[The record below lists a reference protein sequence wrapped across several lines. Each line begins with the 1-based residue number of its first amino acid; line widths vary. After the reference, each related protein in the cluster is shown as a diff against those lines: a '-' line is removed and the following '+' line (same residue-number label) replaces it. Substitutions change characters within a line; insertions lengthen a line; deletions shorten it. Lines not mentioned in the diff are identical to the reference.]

1 MEVGMSSYVMDC
13 EDKFIDE
20 VSARIGGCES
30 VGELLESLEKDGCM
44 KLCIHMTDTQK
55 LEFVDELWNDFWSE
69 KGHG

>member
-1 MEVGMSSYVMDC
+1 MGMSSYVMDC

>member
-1 MEVGMSSYVMDC
+1 MSSYVMDC

>member
-1 MEVGMSSYVMDC
+1 MEMGMSSYVMDC

-30 VGELLESLEKDGCM
+30 IQELLESLHKDSCVRLIAHMSGEEKLD
-44 KLCIHMTDTQK
+44 
-55 LEFVDELWNDFWSE
+55 FVCELWNDFWSE